1 MKKIYFTILCVAI
14 LIAACRKTEVVETVE
29 TKPKTAK
36 GIELGKKL
44 ENPYSVKNMRKA
56 YKNLT
61 SGTNS
66 VQDDPIY
73 TTHYYVRFLPADT
86 AQYNK
91 LKNDTTLRMYPY
103 PLDYEISE
111 TGDDFGGDQDTPV
124 WQYAAVKNDYQFD
137 SNIETEVLEELYIPD
152 DDYNPNDEVFT
163 NGNSQTAFNRKL
175 VDEAMRITNNLDYVS
190 TKTNVKGSNGTQ
202 ANQNVQVAWN
212 PQGTIRVF
220 DTRLNQYIP
229 LVGVKVSARRWFTTR
244 ETYTNANGQ
253 YWLGSFSG
261 PANYAVWYET
271 GDFDIRSGWFGQA
284 WYNGP
289 KRNTPWNLD
298 ISGDVQRFYAHVFRG
313 VRRFF
318 YGNTGGL
325 RRPNT
330 SFFKGKIKYA
340 ARNSVGSQQGINYT
354 TATQGGIFPD
364 IQIWRYNS
372 SREYASDEIFSTAV
386 HETAHTTHMNSMN
399 GPFELIQY
407 FQVAKVIQES
417 WPIAVEWQVTQM
429 EYQERGISNYSNPF
443 YSVSASYPIDRAYQY
458 WTPAVSADYTSL
470 FIDIIDSHNQNST
483 NSAVIDNVNGYTLAY
498 IESNLLKHIYGKS
511 SLAAQLKTSKP
522 YGVTDRDIDVLIFG
536 GSASGLLSSVVG
548 IDIGVDDAVYYWQ
561 NNGVVR
567 KGNSTSLGTLSYSY
581 VLPSGK
587 SFSHVV
593 DMAISNSGK
602 GYVWYADGT
611 VSVGYGLYNFGDF
624 ILPKSYL
631 LPYGKIPSDIA
642 GIAIR
647 KSDDRCFAF
656 YKDGTYSQGNSTNLG
671 AYVSPQPY
679 TVAPGE
685 GYGTIKDIGIAATSG
700 KFYVWY
706 VDDKVSVGHDATD
719 LDNFIALKPVYN

>member
-1 MKKIYFTILCVAI
+1 MRKIYFIALSISILMAS
-14 LIAACRKTEVVETVE
+14 CRKTEVEKVLDEKI
-29 TKPKTAK
+29 KPTASVK
-36 GIELGKKL
+36 LGRKL
-44 ENPYSVKNMRKA
+44 ENPYSVKNMLKA
-56 YKNLT
+56 FKNLT

-66 VQDDPIY
+66 VQNNPVY
-73 TTHYYVRFLPADT
+73 TSHYYVRFLPSDT

-91 LKNDTTLRMYPY
+91 LKSDTTLRLYPY
-103 PLDYEISE
+103 PLDYEIGE
-111 TGDDFGGDQDTPV
+111 TGDDFGGDENSPV
-124 WQYAAVKNDYQFD
+124 WQYAAVESGYQFD
-137 SNIETEVLEELYIPD
+137 SSIETEVLEELYIPD

-163 NGNSQTAFNRKL
+163 NGNSNVAFNRKL

-190 TKTNVKGSNGTQ
+190 TKKSVNGNNAQ
-202 ANQNVQVAWN
+202 ANPSAQVSWN

-271 GDFDIRSGWFGQA
+271 GDFDVRSGWFGQA

-298 ISGDVQRFYAHVFRG
+298 IGGDVQRFYAHVFRG

-330 SFFKGKIKYA
+330 SFFRGKIKYS

-354 TATQGGIFPD
+354 TATQGGLFPD
-364 IQIWRYNS
+364 IEIWRYNS
-372 SREYASDEIFSTAV
+372 VREYASDEIFSTAV

-407 FQVAKVIQES
+407 FQVAKIIQES

-429 EYQERGISNYSNPF
+429 EYQERGISNYANPS
-443 YSVSASYPIDRAYQY
+443 YSVSASYPIDRAYQH
-458 WTPAVSADYTSL
+458 WTPAISADYTSL
-470 FIDIIDSHNQNST
+470 FIDIIDNHNQNAA

-511 SLAAQLKTSKP
+511 SLATQLKTNKP
-522 YGVTDRDIDVLIFG
+522 YGVTDTNIDELIFG
-536 GSASGLLSSVVG
+536 ATPNNNNMSQMVG
-548 IDIGVDDAVYYWQ
+548 IDIGLDDGVYFWTVNGTVSKGVSTNPNGTVQ
-561 NNGVVR
+561 N
-567 KGNSTSLGTLSYSY
+567 Y

-587 SFSHVV
+587 SFSQVI
-593 DMAISNSGK
+593 DMGISSSGK
-602 GYVWYADGT
+602 GYVWYKDGT
-611 VSVGYGLYNFGDF
+611 MSVGYGLYNFGDF
-624 ILPKSYL
+624 VSPKPYVLPS
-631 LPYGKIPSDIA
+631 GKTPADIV
-642 GIAIR
+642 GIAIQ
-647 KSDDRCFAF
+647 KSNDYCFAY
-656 YKDGTYSQGNSTNLG
+656 YKDGTYSIGNSTNLG
-671 AYVSPQPY
+671 AYAGLSSYSISSLETY
-679 TVAPGE
+679 TK
-685 GYGTIKDIGIAATSG
+685 ILDIGIATSSG
-700 KFYVWY
+700 KFYVWFS
-706 VDDKVSVGHDATD
+706 DNKMSVGSANNLND
-719 LDNFIALKPVYN
+719 FIPLKSMD